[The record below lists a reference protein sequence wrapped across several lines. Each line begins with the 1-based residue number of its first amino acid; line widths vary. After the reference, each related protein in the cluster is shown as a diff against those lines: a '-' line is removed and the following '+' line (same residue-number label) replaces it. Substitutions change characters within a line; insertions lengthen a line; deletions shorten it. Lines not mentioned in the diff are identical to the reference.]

1 MFVSDLDDTLFYEID
16 YVHSGYR
23 AIGRELEA
31 AGIMSQDEAVGILMS
46 AATTAEGFDN
56 LSARIWLSYPATSF
70 NAGWMVETYRF
81 HTPDIRLREGAREM
95 LSGIRE
101 LRCGIGIITD
111 GRSAT
116 QRAKI
121 KALGLHEFIDSG
133 NIIISG
139 EIGADK
145 TTRIPFDTLM
155 SRNPH
160 CNSFTYL
167 GDNPAKDFRWPNAMG
182 WNTIEILDA
191 GGIHIH
197 PQAIEVPSDYRA
209 RHTVASLS
217 EVLPL
222 VVGR

>member
-16 YVHSGYR
+16 YVRSGYR
-23 AIGRELEA
+23 VIGLELEA
-31 AGIMSQDEAVGILMS
+31 AGIMPQAEAVGILMS

-56 LSARIWLSYPATSF
+56 LSARIWLNHPGSSF
-70 NAGWMVETYRF
+70 DARWMVETYRF

-95 LSGIRE
+95 LSAIKAQGGR
-101 LRCGIGIITD
+101 IGIITD

-121 KALGLHEFIDSG
+121 KALGLHEFVDND

-155 SRNPH
+155 SRNPQ
-160 CNSFTYL
+160 CGGFTYL
-167 GDNPAKDFRWPNAMG
+167 GDNPAKDFRWPNALG
-182 WNTIEILDA
+182 WNTIEILDQ

-222 VVGR
+222 MA